1 MALSDVLDKLERK
14 FQPDLLGL
22 DSSSA
27 VRQRLNLFALEKQTE
42 IQALPQAKQ
51 DLGYEKYIKY
61 RFYDDAYDYQLA
73 LPEAVAVEGEGST
86 KLADRKTILAALK
99 AARDE
104 AETDWEDLLQP
115 TETVTPQNQGT
126 VSVPNE
132 VVF

>member
-1 MALSDVLDKLERK
+1 MALTGVLDKLERK

-42 IQALPQAKQ
+42 ILALPIAKQ

-61 RFYDDAYDYQLA
+61 RFYDDAYDYQLG
-73 LPEAVAVEGEGST
+73 LPEAVSVEGEGST

-99 AARDE
+99 AARDD
-104 AETDWEDLLQP
+104 AKTDWEDLLQP
-115 TETVTPQNQGT
+115 VETVTPKNQGT
-126 VSVPNE
+126 VSVPIE
-132 VVF
+132 VTW

>member
-1 MALSDVLDKLERK
+1 MALSDVLDRLERK

-61 RFYDDAYDYQLA
+61 RWYDDAYDYQLG
-73 LPEAVAVEGEGST
+73 LPEAVTVEGEGST

-99 AARDE
+99 ASRDE
-104 AETDWEDLLQP
+104 AKTDWEDLLQP